1 MVKLFVISFEGMN
14 YDILNRLIDNH
25 MLENFKKLNNDGYI
39 GEIKGS
45 RIPYEASGL
54 VSAFS
59 GLEDYEHGVLSYWQ
73 AHNYDYLP
81 KTYDSNYIK
90 YMMIWNQEELK
101 GYKQVIINIFGTHP
115 PYPVNGCLISYAMN
129 RTLRYS
135 YPDTL
140 IKSFASQGLPYLQDM
155 GAFFVGQDKNKFA
168 KDVLKVEGIRYEVC
182 KKIIESEID
191 ILYVNFTCIDRVC
204 HFFMNELK
212 DDTIAP
218 DDKIVYYMYKQ
229 CDMYLGGIMKYVY
242 ENNADLI
249 LFSSVGFNHLKKFV
263 EINPY
268 LKEKKLLTWSDNPR
282 IPDWSKTI
290 AFEAV
295 QGTHGININRKFIY
309 EQGIVNEHEYDDIS
323 NEVIF
328 YLKKMKNPYNGNQMF
343 KDVVLGRE
351 YYKNHPY
358 APDIIT
364 LPFDSDYLP
373 YGDSYWSD
381 RVMRHSQTGWH
392 DINTVWGGIGPN
404 ISGKVKKESNNT
416 LTQIAPTINH
426 ILSNTIKNGFNKSSL
441 VK

>member
-168 KDVLKVEGIRYEVC
+168 K
-182 KKIIESEID
+182 
-191 ILYVNFTCIDRVC
+191 
-204 HFFMNELK
+204 
-212 DDTIAP
+212 
-218 DDKIVYYMYKQ
+218 
-229 CDMYLGGIMKYVY
+229 
-242 ENNADLI
+242 
-249 LFSSVGFNHLKKFV
+249 
-263 EINPY
+263 
-268 LKEKKLLTWSDNPR
+268 KLLKAKS
-282 IPDWSKTI
+282 
-290 AFEAV
+290 
-295 QGTHGININRKFIY
+295 
-309 EQGIVNEHEYDDIS
+309 
-323 NEVIF
+323 IF
-328 YLKKMKNPYNGNQMF
+328 YM
-343 KDVVLGRE
+343 
-351 YYKNHPY
+351 
-358 APDIIT
+358 
-364 LPFDSDYLP
+364 
-373 YGDSYWSD
+373 
-381 RVMRHSQTGWH
+381 
-392 DINTVWGGIGPN
+392 
-404 ISGKVKKESNNT
+404 
-416 LTQIAPTINH
+416 
-426 ILSNTIKNGFNKSSL
+426 
-441 VK
+441 